1 MKSKILFLPLF
12 LVSLLSWPNH
22 ILLAQKNFVQYVDPF
37 IGTGGHGHTYPGV
50 TLPHGMVQLSPDTRL
65 DGWDGCGGYHYS
77 DNFIYGFT
85 HTHLSGTGVSDYGDI
100 LLMPMSGKPSPDNK
114 MYGSKFSH
122 VNEKASAGFY
132 SVKLDDDNIAAE
144 LTATT
149 RVGFHRYKFSGSTNN
164 NLILDLQHR
173 DEVIESSLKVINL
186 HTLAGLRRSKAWAD
200 NQYVYFVIE
209 FSKPFSKTGFW
220 KNDTLLSSGISEL
233 KNSKNIKAFF
243 QFDEAE
249 VMAKVALSAVSIEGA
264 QNNLAKELPG
274 WDFDK
279 TKAAAEKIWNE
290 ELGRI
295 EVSSTDNMQMRNF
308 YTALYHTA
316 IVPNINQ
323 DVDGQYR
330 GRDNQIHTA
339 TDFTNYSVFSLWDTY
354 RGAHPLYTII
364 DQKRTLDYIHSFLV
378 QYKQGGRLPVW
389 ELSSCETDCMIGY
402 HSVPV
407 IVDAYM
413 KGIKNFDTQLALE
426 AMKKSATWNHLGLPA
441 FMNHGLLEMDDEHES
456 VSKTLEY
463 AYDDWC
469 IAQFAKSLG
478 KIDDYN
484 NYNKRAQSYK
494 NIFDVQAGF
503 MRPRKNGNW
512 LSPFDP
518 REVNNN
524 FTEANSWQYSFYTPQ
539 DINGYI
545 EMIGGRKKMEDK
557 LDKLFSENS
566 KTTGREQS
574 DITGLIGQYAH
585 GNEPSHHIAYLYNFT
600 GAAYK
605 TQSMVHR
612 ILNMMYHDKPD
623 GLEGNEDCGQMSAWY
638 VLSALGFY
646 PVTPGTTDYIIGT
659 PLFDK
664 AVINL
669 ENGKQFIIK
678 ADASNNYTAKSSP
691 PGGELERGFY
701 IQSAKLNDV
710 LHTKSYISH
719 FDIANG
725 GSINFVMGAKPSA
738 FGTVDFPSTAI
749 TDNKIILNPVI
760 DGGAIS
766 FKGKKIIKIG
776 AAQKAVS
783 YYYTQDGTEPTK
795 SSKKYT
801 IPFSITKSATIKAI
815 GINVKGKTSFVTTA
829 KYKKAPHNWTIKLNT
844 QYEQQYD
851 GNGDNGLIDD
861 IRGEVDWR
869 KGNWQGYQKTDM
881 DVNID
886 LQKVTP
892 VSSVNIGFLQDS
904 RAWIVLPKHII
915 IETSVDGK
923 QYTQVYSGENFLPI
937 EDEKTQVKNVEAVF
951 EKVNAKFVRIKAF
964 QYGKLP
970 AWHLGA
976 GGDTHIFVDE
986 INVK

>member
-1 MKSKILFLPLF
+1 MKCKILFLSFLF
-12 LVSLLSWPNH
+12 LLSSFF
-22 ILLAQKNFVQYVDPF
+22 LLAQKNFAQYVDPF
-37 IGTGGHGHTYPGV
+37 IGTGGHGHTYPGAV
-50 TLPHGMVQLSPDTRL
+50 LPHGMVQLSPDTRL

-77 DNFIYGFT
+77 DNYIYGFT

-100 LLMPMSGKPSPDNK
+100 LLMPMTGVPSPDNK

-122 VNEKASAGFY
+122 TNEKASAGFY
-132 SVKLDDDNIAAE
+132 AVKLEDDNILAE

-149 RVGFHRYKFSGSTNN
+149 RVGFHRYKFSGFANN
-164 NLILDLQHR
+164 HVIIDLKHR
-173 DEVIESSLKVINL
+173 DEVIESSLKLIND
-186 HTLAGLRRSKAWAD
+186 HTVAGLRRSKAWAN

-209 FSKPFSKTGFW
+209 FSKPFVKTGFW
-220 KNDTLLSSGISEL
+220 QNDILMSSGTTDV
-233 KNSKNIKAFF
+233 KNSKNLKAFF
-243 QFDEAE
+243 EFENE
-249 VMAKVALSAVSIEGA
+249 MIMAKVAISAVSVEGA

-274 WDFDK
+274 WDFEQ
-279 TKAAAEKIWNE
+279 TKADAENIWNK
-290 ELGRI
+290 ELSRI
-295 EVSSTDNMQMRNF
+295 DVESTDVKQLRTF

-323 DVDGQYR
+323 DADGQYR
-330 GRDNQIHTA
+330 GRDNKIHQA
-339 TDFTNYSVFSLWDTY
+339 TNFTNYSVFSLWDTY

-364 DQKRTLDYIHSFLV
+364 DKKRTLDYIHSFLI
-378 QYKQGGRLPVW
+378 QYEQGGRLPVW

-413 KGIKNFDTQLALE
+413 KGINQFDTKLALE

-441 FMNHGLLEMDDEHES
+441 LMDHGFLEMDDEHES

-469 IAQFAKSLG
+469 IAQFAKAQG
-478 KIDDYN
+478 NTADYN
-484 NYNKRAQSYK
+484 IYIKRAQAYK
-494 NIFDVQAGF
+494 NMFDVQTGF

-539 DINGYI
+539 DINGYL
-545 EMIGGRKKMEDK
+545 EMIGGRKKMEEK

-566 KTTGREQS
+566 KTTGRDQS

-600 GAAYK
+600 GTAHK
-605 TQSMVHR
+605 TQAMVHR
-612 ILNMMYHDKPD
+612 IMKEMYTDTPD

-659 PLFDK
+659 PLFSS
-664 AVINL
+664 ATINL
-669 ENGKQFIIK
+669 ENGKTFTVK
-678 ADASNNYTAKSSP
+678 GNNVSSTN
-691 PGGELERGFY
+691 FY
-701 IQSAKLNDV
+701 IQSATLNNSPYN
-710 LHTKSYISH
+710 KSYISH
-719 FDIANG
+719 LDISKG
-725 GSINFVMGAKPSA
+725 GNLHFEMDAKPSL
-738 FGTVDFPSTAI
+738 FGTTDLPVTAI

-766 FKGKKIIKIG
+766 FTGAKTIKISS
-776 AAQKAVS
+776 AQKEVS
-783 YYYTQDGTEPTK
+783 YYYTLDGSAPAK
-795 SSKKYT
+795 ASKKY
-801 IPFSITKSATIKAI
+801 ITPIVIKESTTIKAI
-815 GINVKGKTSFVTTA
+815 AVDAKGGSSFITTA

-844 QYEQQYD
+844 AYEQQYD
-851 GNGDNGLIDD
+851 GGGVNGLIDD
-861 IRGEVDWR
+861 IHGEVDWR
-869 KGNWQGYQKTDM
+869 KGNWQGYQKTGM
-881 DVNID
+881 DVVID
-886 LQKVTP
+886 LQETKSISKLT
-892 VSSVNIGFLQDS
+892 IGFLQDT
-904 RAWIVLPKHII
+904 RAWIVLPRQII
-915 IETSVDGK
+915 VEVSTDNKNFV
-923 QYTQVYSGENFLPI
+923 QVFSGADFLPI
-937 EDEKTQVKNVEAVF
+937 DDLKAQLKNIEANFTTVPARYLRVKA
-951 EKVNAKFVRIKAF
+951 I

-970 AWHLGA
+970 AWHEGA

-986 INVK
+986 INVQ